1 MDDQMDEQASEQL
14 QKLLTLIF
22 FIIWVIPKL
31 LKTSVYFGMK
41 EPSYIISGVILHNI
55 IPWHIVERLNSFHFS
70 ENIALLF

>member
-14 QKLLTLIF
+14 QKLLTHI

-41 EPSYIISGVILHNI
+41 EPSYIVSGVILHNI